1 MLLPMWSVTY
11 QLGGRSFAVLVHGE
25 TGKVAGKA
33 PFSWVKIGLAVLGA
47 AAVGLAVVAL
57 QR

>member
-1 MLLPMWSVTY
+1 
-11 QLGGRSFAVLVHGE
+11 
-25 TGKVAGKA
+25 VAGKA
-33 PFSWVKIGLAVLGA
+33 PFSWVKIGLAVLVA